1 MNISP
6 QAYREMTEKAAPKTK
21 SAVNV
26 SYAFFTGG
34 SICMI
39 GQIILSAFENM
50 GFSAENAFGIPP
62 FVFYIAYF
70 LLANIV
76 YVLCDILF
84 GRLSRIYFYRYRDKI
99 RKYLK

>member
-1 MNISP
+1 MFAGLFGYAPI
-6 QAYREMTEKAAPKTK
+6 TKFFFEKKMKRFAWIPKVFVFDFVFAI
-21 SAVNV
+21 AV
-26 SYAFFTGG
+26 FFGAE
-34 SICMI
+34 
-39 GQIILSAFENM
+39 LL